1 MNENSVFDN
10 TQSNVNSINNSEA
23 MNISQANVSNMNVA
37 QNVENINVL
46 DPNEFPIITNY
57 CENLTA
63 KKYVTNPAIAR
74 EEEIK
79 KTILVLLTPDK
90 SALLIG
96 KPGIGKTAIVEGIAY
111 KIQRGDVPNAL
122 KGFNILKINSSS
134 MLGTMVVNGKPE
146 SVTNLIVSELKRAPK
161 TILFIDEV
169 HTLIG
174 GAEDGPMDLANILK
188 PAWGR
193 GDVKAIGATTTIGYE
208 TYIVRDRA
216 FLRRFD
222 RIDVLEPDREATIQI
237 LIGTIPK
244 IEYKTGIKMLNNTF
258 ITRLLMESIVDATTE
273 YKRVYGL
280 SAMYPDVSL
289 SVLSGAFSN
298 ALFENREVVDIIDV
312 YVAIR
317 DSKRIYPDSRVKEC
331 AAFRE
336 KFSRICEERGIV
348 LPDVKLEEIDTGN
361 DL

>member
-1 MNENSVFDN
+1 MNENNMQMNLNN
-10 TQSNVNSINNSEA
+10 TNNGVLNGQVNTPISDVTQLNVN
-23 MNISQANVSNMNVA
+23 A
-37 QNVENINVL
+37 QLAVTPLNPE
-46 DPNEFPIITNY
+46 EFPIITNY
-57 CENLTA
+57 CENLTT

-79 KTILVLLTPDK
+79 KTMLVLLTPDK

-122 KGFNILKINSSS
+122 KGYNILKINSSS
-134 MLGTMVVNGKPE
+134 MLGTMIVNGKPE

-174 GAEDGPMDLANILK
+174 GAADGPMDLANILK
-188 PAWGR
+188 PALDR
-193 GDVKAIGATTTIGYE
+193 GDIKAIGATTTIEYE

-244 IEYKTGIKMLNNTF
+244 IEYKTGIKMINNAF
-258 ITRLLMESIVDATTE
+258 ITRLLMESIVDATSE

-298 ALFENREVVDIIDV
+298 ALFDNKQEVGIMDV
-312 YVAIR
+312 YIAIR

-348 LPDVKLEEIDTGN
+348 LPDVKLEDIDTGN

>member
-1 MNENSVFDN
+1 MNEN
-10 TQSNVNSINNSEA
+10 VNSGVIF
-23 MNISQANVSNMNVA
+23 
-37 QNVENINVL
+37 
-46 DPNEFPIITNY
+46 PNEVNRPVTLNANDFPIICNY
-57 CENLTA
+57 CDDLTA
-63 KKYVTNPAIAR
+63 KEYVTNPAIAR

-79 KTILVLLTPDK
+79 KTMLVLLTPDK

-111 KIQRGDVPNAL
+111 KIQRDDVPNAL
-122 KGFNILKINSSS
+122 KGYTILKINSSS
-134 MLGTMVVNGKPE
+134 MLGTMMVNGKPE
-146 SVTNLIVSELKRAPK
+146 SVVNLLVAELKRAPK

-174 GAEDGPMDLANILK
+174 GSADGPMDLANILK
-188 PAWGR
+188 PALDR
-193 GDVKAIGATTTIGYE
+193 GDIKAIGATTTIEYE

-222 RIDVLEPDREATIQI
+222 RIDVLEPDREATVQI
-237 LIGTIPK
+237 LLGTIPK
-244 IEYKTGIKMLNNTF
+244 IEKKTGIHMINNGF
-258 ITRLLMESIVDATTE
+258 VTRLLMESIVDATSE

-289 SVLSGAFSN
+289 SVLSGSFSN
-298 ALFENREVVDIIDV
+298 ALFENKTEVGVKDV
-312 YVAIR
+312 YIAIR

-331 AAFRE
+331 AAFKE
-336 KFSRICEERGIV
+336 KFRRICEDENIV
-348 LPDVKLEEIDTGN
+348 LPDVKLEDIDTGN